1 VTETQI
7 LQRPTLLSPLDETT
21 PAFRVGERTIGWSE
35 LENRARMVANAIS
48 QAGVEPGQ
56 AWAVLSHNCLEWP
69 EWTLGNAR
77 AGTRIVPLNWH
88 LTATELAA
96 LLIDSGTKLMVVGE
110 GLEEVASQ
118 AAEMAGVDRI
128 ITLSSGEYEHWLAD
142 AGDDLLTERQG
153 GSPML
158 FTGGTTGRSKG
169 VLRADSKLL
178 ASDWPNFWSGWGTLV
193 RMPEEGLALVST
205 PLYHAMGLAVMGAA
219 ISKGMGAVALERFT
233 PEGILS
239 AIQEHRITATPM
251 VPTQFIRLLKLS
263 PEVRTQ
269 YDLSSIQWV
278 LHTAAPCPEWAKREM
293 ISWFGPV
300 IYEMYGSSEGT
311 GPAICDS
318 HEWLAHPGT
327 VGKASARVEYSIVDD
342 DGNDLP
348 AGEIGTIYARRPE
361 GGPEY
366 HGSPE
371 KTAASRLPDGR
382 FTVGD
387 LGWLDEDGYL
397 FLADRRVDLIITG
410 GANVY
415 PAELEATLI
424 EHPDVADI
432 AVFGVPDPEWG
443 HKIIAVIQKPEDRDV
458 DVESVREFAKDR
470 LASYKIPRTFDVVD
484 ALPRE
489 AHGKLKKHLLR
500 DSYTASQSG

>member
-1 VTETQI
+1 M
-7 LQRPTLLSPLDETT
+7 DETS
-21 PAFRVGERTIGWSE
+21 PAFRVGDRAIGWTE
-35 LENRARMVANAIS
+35 LESRARQVANGLA
-48 QAGVEPGQ
+48 QAGVEPKH
-56 AWAVLSHNCLEWP
+56 AWAVLSHNSLEWP
-69 EWTLGNAR
+69 EWVIGNAR
-77 AGTRIVPLNWH
+77 AGTKLVPLNWH
-88 LTATELAA
+88 LTATELAS
-96 LLIDSGTKLMVVGE
+96 LLTDSGAKLIVVGA
-110 GLEEVASQ
+110 GLED
-118 AAEMAGVDRI
+118 AARDAAKLAGVARI
-128 ITLSSGEYEHWLAD
+128 VTVGDGEYEGWIAD
-142 AGDDLLTERQG
+142 AGDALQPERQG
-153 GSPML
+153 GTPML

-169 VLRADSKLL
+169 VVRSDTDLL
-178 ASDWPNFWSGWGTLV
+178 ASDWPTFWGGWGSLV
-193 RMPEEGLALVST
+193 RMPEEGVALVST

-219 ISKGMGAVALERFT
+219 LSKGMGTVAMKRFT
-233 PEGILS
+233 PEGVLA
-239 AIQEHRITATPM
+239 AIEEHRITATPM
-251 VPTQFIRLLKLS
+251 VPTQFIKLLKLA
-263 PEVRTQ
+263 PEVRAQ
-269 YDLSSIQWV
+269 YDLSSLQWV

-293 ISWFGPV
+293 IDWFGPV

-327 VGKASARVEYSIVDD
+327 VGKASTRVEYTIVDD

-348 AGEIGTIYARRPE
+348 PGEIGTIYARRPE

-371 KTAASRLPDGR
+371 KTAASRLGDGR

-443 HKIIAVIQKPEDRDV
+443 HRIVAVIQKPEDREV
-458 DVESVREFAKDR
+458 DLDSVRAFAKER

-500 DSYTASQSG
+500 DSYSAS